1 MNPNVF
7 KCIHLH
13 FQNRVEDSVELF
25 KRMFYNEFL
34 LGVQFILFLNK
45 KDLFEE
51 RLKIA
56 PLEKYFPTF
65 QGDISIY
72 KYICIHNVKSVEKL
86 FCPSKGNF

>member
-1 MNPNVF
+1 MSCYNRYLDDDPQKVWTQMYSI
-7 KCIHLH
+7 IHLH

-72 KYICIHNVKSVEKL
+72 KYI
-86 FCPSKGNF
+86 